1 MKSEREKKVS
11 SLRKKY
17 HQRTRKKCKEIK
29 RDIET
34 QSQDYSIEKG
44 NIRKI
49 LNKKNKL
56 KKKNYQENPKP
67 KEEYEKH
74 KYEENPEP
82 KRKYEKNEYE
92 KNPKPKKEN
101 RKKMHKKNKKCLN
114 KVEKFCQQ
122 IRQDPY
128 FICTLCHRCLYKR
141 SVRLFE
147 HI

>member
-1 MKSEREKKVS
+1 MT
-11 SLRKKY
+11 LY
-17 HQRTRKKCKEIK
+17 FQIQ
-29 RDIET
+29 T

-56 KKKNYQENPKP
+56 KKKKYQENPKP

-82 KRKYEKNEYE
+82 KRKYEKNKYE

-101 RKKMHKKNKKCLN
+101 RKKMNKKNKKCLN

-128 FICTLCHRCLYKR
+128 FICTVCHRCLYKR